1 MKILVIHG
9 QHIVVEQIKASLDH
23 LQPIIR
29 YYNSGL
35 DGLIASRMEK
45 FNLIVCSTELPVVTG
60 FELIRSLRNIS
71 INKTT
76 PVIFLADRIDEKV
89 EHLGNALGVTELFLN
104 NEFAGALPQLIENN
118 MYAN

>member
-9 QHIVVEQIKASLDH
+9 QHIVVEQIRASLDH

-60 FELIRSLRNIS
+60 YELVRSLRTIS
-71 INKTT
+71 VNKTT
-76 PVIFLADRIDEKV
+76 PVIFLAEHIDQKV
-89 EHLGNALGVTELFLN
+89 EHLGNALGVAGLFSN
-104 NEFAGALPQLIENN
+104 SEFVNSLPQLVEESLVEN
-118 MYAN
+118 

>member
-9 QHIVVEQIKASLDH
+9 QQIVVEQIRLSLDY

-60 FELIRSLRNIS
+60 YELVRSLRTIS
-71 INKTT
+71 INKST
-76 PVIFLADRIDEKV
+76 PVVFLAEHINHKV
-89 EHLGNALGVTELFLN
+89 EHLSNALGVKKMFSNKDFTSV
-104 NEFAGALPQLIENN
+104 LPQFVEESFLEN
-118 MYAN
+118 

>member
-9 QHIVVEQIKASLDH
+9 QHIVVEQIKVSLEH

-60 FELIRSLRNIS
+60 YELVRSLRTIS

-76 PVIFLADRIDEKV
+76 PVIFLTDYIDRKV
-89 EHLGNALGVTELFLN
+89 EHWGQALGVSGLFSN
-104 NEFAGALPQLIENN
+104 KEFAVVLPQLIEDCLVEN
-118 MYAN
+118 